1 MPHTPEHI
9 AESELDFL
17 LKGLD
22 IEAELEK
29 INAESDAKEAELK
42 LAEEQR
48 IKAKKDEAE
57 KFESLKSLDTS
68 RLEEDE
74 GRINEQEEDLR
85 SDSEFVLKIKKM
97 PENAKNI
104 FQSIMSVPSTVKKI
118 YTGED
123 VEIEF
128 PDIPEIGNM
137 DGDAPGFIEGAFSN
151 IQAMAVR
158 DKFGKAEVLSNAWKD
173 DDRWGGAFVDKFGHP
188 MIMWKDKPYYI
199 NKPGATR
206 TDFDQAVGEIIKY
219 MPVSRFAQAGNFV
232 QRVGKGLV
240 GYGAIET
247 AQKGGESL
255 ITPEVTKAKK
265 QTFLDNVTEIG
276 TMTGLAVGVDAVVP
290 PAFKGIALAFKRA
303 GKIMPPPETLLK
315 LFPELNISLEDLRTI
330 YPTTSAQRDAKITT
344 QTSGK
349 GLIGSATDDL
359 RAEDILRNSSLPGG
373 AIIKQFDERQLALIR
388 ADAKVLQEEFGS
400 GAYGTGSRSDIK
412 YSTDELTGEIIESNV
427 PTEAVT
433 GIKDIV
439 TGRSKAL
446 KTEAQDI
453 FKTISES
460 ETPPVF
466 SEYGVLSSSR
476 EILDY
481 LEDTLGPDTIERFT
495 LAKGWMDKFS
505 DLIEK
510 TGKSTLFN
518 QSPNFRAQT
527 ANIKRGLR
535 NLGNQKFSLRDA
547 NDRLIAI
554 NSDITASMKDGRA
567 TPETIV
573 LQEVKKRYEDFLF
586 GGIERGFASGDKEVL
601 KQLRSAKDIYY
612 KYLKLSGGG
621 TGKKSSERTANAVLR
636 DITDEGLTAE
646 SVVNKLIMNNS
657 LNFPKT
663 MKITLQ
669 RFKENLPKDEYAE
682 VMGLLKDTIL
692 QKAFSGSGK
701 SGVTRANI
709 VNNYNQIFLR
719 NKGIVDEIF
728 TPDEIKIVGNFR
740 KNVAP
745 TIWADPSMKLNAS
758 NSAYTMF
765 SAMNMYGLLSLT
777 RGIPLV
783 GQAVGVASRIVP
795 GSKALEDSQS
805 VTEGLRAIRQYA
817 VRSQEPLL
825 KFKSPTILGRTVETG
840 VLTPSDIST
849 FGREVSRPV
858 ATEIISDDQREA
870 ISSIFKNI
878 DATTREKILAASN
891 AR

>member
-1 MPHTPEHI
+1 MPHIPEHI

-17 LKGLD
+17 LDNID
-22 IEAELEK
+22 IESELEK
-29 INAESDAKEAELK
+29 INAEADAKEAEL
-42 LAEEQR
+42 LAEQNR
-48 IKAKKDEAE
+48 IKEEKA
-57 KFESLKSLDTS
+57 KFESLKAPDTL

-74 GRINEQEEDLR
+74 GRINEQEEDMR
-85 SDSEFVLKIKKM
+85 SDSEFMLKIKKM
-97 PENAKNI
+97 PENAKNLFEQI
-104 FQSIMSVPSTVKKI
+104 ASIPSMVKKT

-137 DGDAPGFIEGAFSN
+137 DGDAPGFLEGAFSN

-158 DKFGKAEVLSNAWKD
+158 DKFGKAEVLSNAWKG

-188 MIMWKDKPYYI
+188 MIVWKDKPYYI

-219 MPVSRFAQAGNFV
+219 MPISKFAQGGNFA
-232 QRVGKGLV
+232 QRVGKGIL

-247 AQKGGESL
+247 AQKSGESF

-265 QTFLDNVTEIG
+265 QTFLDNAKEIG
-276 TMTGLAVGVDAVVP
+276 TMTGLAVAVDAVVP

-303 GKIMPPPETLLK
+303 GKTMPPPETLLK

-349 GLIGSATDDL
+349 GLIGSASDDL
-359 RAEDILRNSSLPGG
+359 RAEDVLRNSTLPGG

-388 ADAKVLQEEFGS
+388 ADAKALQEEFGS
-400 GAYGTGSRSDIK
+400 GAYGAGSRSGIK
-412 YSTDELTGEIIESNV
+412 YSTDDLTGELIERTV
-427 PTEAVT
+427 PPEAVT
-433 GIKDIV
+433 GIKKIV
-439 TGRSKAL
+439 TGRSEAL
-446 KTEAQDI
+446 KTEAQGI
-453 FKTISES
+453 FKTIAES
-460 ETPPVF
+460 EKPPVF
-466 SEYGVLSSSR
+466 NELGVLSSSR

-481 LEDTLGPDTIERFT
+481 LEEALGPDTIERFT
-495 LAKGWMDKFS
+495 LAKGWMDKFN
-505 DLIEK
+505 DLVK
-510 TGKSTLFN
+510 QTKKSTLFK

-527 ANIKRGLR
+527 ANLKKGLR
-535 NLGNQKFSLRDA
+535 NLGNKKFSLRDA

-573 LQEVKKRYEDFLF
+573 LQEIKKRYEDFLY

-601 KQLRSAKDIYY
+601 KQLKSAKDIYY
-612 KYLKLSGGG
+612 KYLKLSGAG
-621 TGKKSSERTANAVLR
+621 TSKKSSEKAADAVLR
-636 DITDEGLTAE
+636 KITDEGLTAE
-646 SVVNKLIMNNS
+646 SVVNSLIMNNA
-657 LNFPKT
+657 LNFPTT

-669 RFKENLPKDEYAE
+669 RFKENLPDDEYVE

-701 SGVTRANI
+701 SGVTRSNI
-709 VNNYNQIFLR
+709 VNNYNQIFLG
-719 NKGIVDEIF
+719 NKGIIDEIF
-728 TPDEIKIVGNFR
+728 TPSEIKIIGNFR

-745 TIWADPSMKLNAS
+745 TIWADPSMRLNPA

-777 RGIPLV
+777 RGIPVV
-783 GQAVGVASRIVP
+783 GQAVGAASRLVP
-795 GSKALEDSQS
+795 GSKALEESQS
-805 VTEGLRAIRQYA
+805 LTQGMRAIRQYA

-840 VLTPSDIST
+840 ILTPSDTST
-849 FGREVSRPV
+849 VGREVSRPV
-858 ATEIISDDQREA
+858 VNTDAEKEA
-870 ISSIFKNI
+870 VSSIFKTI
-878 DATTREKILAASN
+878 DAETREKILAASD